1 MKKDVEFLCPIDWKW
16 ERITLLGVPRAGL
29 LNPIKENTLS
39 SSMSLAFFTSSMLS
53 GMLIFKIIMCAFF
66 CVSLKLE
73 SNQ

>member
-1 MKKDVEFLCPIDWKW
+1 MKKDVEFLCSIDWKW
-16 ERITLLGVPRAGL
+16 ERITLLGVPGLL
-29 LNPIKENTLS
+29 LNPIKENNLS